1 MRSATQADAGVRR
14 PNGQSGGA
22 GSQDRAPHHATETA
36 LKLDKTRPY
45 GTIHPPHNGA
55 HFDQDGILFDAQGH
69 PLHEIAT
76 KPEAEKRGRG
86 RPRNAEV
93 GPQVAAQMA
102 GD

>member
-1 MRSATQADAGVRR
+1 M
-14 PNGQSGGA
+14 
-22 GSQDRAPHHATETA
+22 
-36 LKLDKTRPY
+36 KLDKTRPY

-55 HFDQDGILFDAQGH
+55 YFDQDGILFDAQGH

-76 KPEAEKRGRG
+76 KPEDEKRGRG